1 VLFAKSAFVA
11 AVLATLAL
19 GAVLFSALRDLPID
33 TAIVGRPEREILLQ
47 TASGA
52 PLGRVGPLKISNA
65 SRAEFPKRVVD
76 AVLSIEDRHFYH
88 HWGVDVV
95 AILRAARRN
104 YSAGTI
110 MEGGST
116 ITQQLVKL
124 RMLGGERT
132 LSRKIREALAA
143 ISLEM
148 HLTKDEILTDYLNS
162 VYMGAGAQGFPA
174 AARLYFDKRLQD
186 VTLPEAAL
194 LAGLIKAP
202 SRYNPLRNLPAARER
217 AEVVL
222 DAMVDNGAIDKR
234 TAQEAKAHPAVLA
247 RPALESEA
255 TTWFSDWV
263 SQEAQE
269 VTGSLPGTIHATTT
283 LVPELQTIAQQA
295 VNDALAKNARLHVSQ
310 GALVAMRPDGA
321 VVAMVGGRDYRE
333 SQFNR
338 AVQAQRQPGSAFK
351 LFVYLAAVRE
361 GLGPNDTISA
371 APVDVGNWS
380 PDNYGDRQ
388 YGTVT
393 LADAFAH
400 SINTAAVRLSRKVG
414 MERVIKAAR
423 DLGIDSPLP
432 NVPSLALGT
441 ADVSLIDMTAAY
453 AAILAGHAPVRPW
466 GITSFASGD
475 HPRLMS
481 IGPPLGPQRP
491 LGVAQ
496 DKMIALLKL
505 PIERGTARNAALDQP
520 AAGKTGTAQDYR
532 DAWFIGFTDSLVV
545 GVWVGN
551 DDRTP
556 MKHVTGGSIPA
567 SIWKSFMTQAAPI
580 LAAENGVPE
589 ELRQA
594 QKQQGNQHPEPPR
607 GNVADRGDGSEQA
620 QCNYRAC
627 GAKYQSFDPAD
638 CTYLPY
644 GGRSRRRCQIS
655 ADAVRQAAAAS
666 TPVSEGQVAAGR
678 CNVDICAMA
687 YSSFRAS
694 DCTYQPFD
702 GGPRRM
708 CQR

>member
-1 VLFAKSAFVA
+1 VSLAKSAFVA
-11 AVLATLAL
+11 AILATLAIS
-19 GAVLFSALRDLPID
+19 AVLLSSLRDLPLDASI
-33 TAIVGRPEREILLQ
+33 AGHPEREILLQ
-47 TASGA
+47 AADGS
-52 PLGRVGPLKISNA
+52 PLGRVGPLKISSA

-76 AVLSIEDRHFYH
+76 AVLSIEDRRFYH
-88 HWGVDVV
+88 HWGVDLVG
-95 AILRAARRN
+95 ILRAARRN

-124 RMLGGERT
+124 KLLGGERT
-132 LSRKIREALAA
+132 FSRKVREALAA

-162 VYMGAGAQGFPA
+162 VYMGAGAQGVPA
-174 AARLYFDKRLQD
+174 AAKLYFDKRLQD
-186 VTLPEAAL
+186 LTLPEAAL

-202 SRYNPLRNLPAARER
+202 SRYNPLRNLSAARER

-222 DAMVDNGAIDKR
+222 DAMVDNGAIDRR
-234 TAQEAKAHPAVLA
+234 TAQEAKTHPAVLA
-247 RPALESEA
+247 HPALESEG

-269 VTGSLPGTIHATTT
+269 VTGLLTGTVHVATT
-283 LVPELQTIAQQA
+283 LVPELQTVAQKA
-295 VNDALAKNARLHVSQ
+295 VNDALAQNARLHVSQ

-351 LFVYLAAVRE
+351 LFVYLAAVRQ
-361 GLGPNDTISA
+361 GLGPDDTISA
-371 APVDVGNWS
+371 APIEVGNWS
-380 PDNYGDRQ
+380 PDNYRARQ

-393 LADAFAH
+393 LADAFAQ

-414 MERVIKAAR
+414 MEHVIKAAR
-423 DLGIDSPLP
+423 DLGIESPLP
-432 NVPSLALGT
+432 DVPSLALGT
-441 ADVSLIDMTAAY
+441 ADVSLMEMTAAY
-453 AAILAGHAPVRPW
+453 AAIIAGHAPVRPW
-466 GITSFASGD
+466 GITSFASGER
-475 HPRLMS
+475 PRLMS

-491 LGVAQ
+491 LGAAQ
-496 DKMIALLKL
+496 DKMIAFLKL

-520 AAGKTGTAQDYR
+520 AGGKTGTAQNYR

-556 MKHVTGGSIPA
+556 MDRVTGGSIPA
-567 SIWKSFMTQAAPI
+567 SIWKTFMTQAAPI
-580 LAAENGVPE
+580 LAAKNQVPA
-589 ELRQA
+589 ELRQPQE
-594 QKQQGNQHPEPPR
+594 QKETPRPEPPSP
-607 GNVADRGDGSEQA
+607 NAADRNDGSEQA
-620 QCNYRAC
+620 QCDYRAC

-638 CTYLPY
+638 CTYQPY
-644 GGRSRRRCQIS
+644 DGRSRKRCKMS
-655 ADAVRQAAAAS
+655 EDALRQAAAAS
-666 TPVSEGQVAAGR
+666 APAR
-678 CNVDICAMA
+678 CNVDICSRT
-687 YSSFRAS
+687 YNSFQAS

-708 CQR
+708 CER